1 MSQNSLFAYRESE
14 RTTGEKRR
22 IAVYRYM
29 LVQGDE
35 GATDDE
41 MIHTLGIKH
50 ASMAGTRLQLM
61 RLGAV
66 VKTTKRRKTAAGNP
80 ADVYVAIPGINV
92 RKAPPKTERDHMLTA
107 ARKKI
112 KEMSDDELRA
122 FLAEGSDEHEAP
134 DDLLDFYAEFRD

>member
-22 IAVYRYM
+22 IAVYHYM
-29 LVQGDE
+29 LTQGDE

-66 VKTTKRRKTAAGNP
+66 TKTAKRRKTAAGNP

-92 RKAPPKTERDHMLTA
+92 RKAPPKTERDHLLTA

-122 FLAEGSDEHEAP
+122 FLEETPEEPQSP

>member
-1 MSQNSLFAYRESE
+1 
-14 RTTGEKRR
+14 
-22 IAVYRYM
+22 
-29 LVQGDE
+29 
-35 GATDDE
+35 

-80 ADVYVAIPGINV
+80 ADVYVAIPGISV
-92 RKAPPKTERDHMLTA
+92 RKAPPKTQRDHLLTA

-112 KEMSDDELRA
+112 KEMSDDELRE
-122 FLAEGSDEHEAP
+122 FLQDDSD
-134 DDLLDFYAEFRD
+134 DDSDAGVFFDLFGE